1 MPSAEYGGESINF
14 FETGYIIIGKRRF
27 DVEEISINASRD
39 ITPYHVAAQR
49 DPIDQRPGKNKI
61 EFSFKRAFSD
71 AILANMYDTCCVF
84 SLLLINN
91 DDPTNQQQI
100 VLLEGCRLS
109 QDNIGPVNGSDVVS
123 EDLQG
128 VARRRVWKMCHI
140 RDALAQTCELG
151 CPSTTESAWT
161 GSAATQAA
169 ANDVASH
176 FSASSSYETER
187 SYRNEIVSSYDDD
200 LPA

>member
-1 MPSAEYGGESINF
+1 MPSAEYGGENISF

-91 DDPTNQQQI
+91 DDPTNQQQV
-100 VLLEGCRLS
+100 VLLEGCRLT

-128 VARRRVWKMCHI
+128 VARRRVWKMCSI

-151 CPSTTESAWT
+151 CPSTGDSNWT
-161 GSAATQAA
+161 GSYETQQT
-169 ANDVASH
+169 ANDVASRVDRIT
-176 FSASSSYETER
+176 SYNTPAQLDFDTNIER
-187 SYRNEIVSSYDDD
+187 I
-200 LPA
+200 